1 MRDHRAVY
9 ELGTD
14 GPRQI
19 LVGVD
24 GSDSSLN
31 AGAYAAG
38 LARRQ
43 SSTLVAL
50 YVAPTV
56 RVSSAIA
63 ATAGIALPGDDDGY
77 GDQLEQLVRQRAA
90 EVGVRVEFVRRAG
103 DPYEELVAVAAE
115 LRVDAI
121 VVGASRHAGH
131 RIVGSLAGRL
141 VKNAQWAVT
150 VVP

>member
-1 MRDHRAVY
+1 VY

-14 GPRQI
+14 GPLEI

-24 GSDSSLN
+24 GSDSSLR

-43 SSTLVAL
+43 ASTLVAL
-50 YVAPTV
+50 YVAPTGH
-56 RVSSAIA
+56 VSAAMA
-63 ATAGIALPGDDDGY
+63 ATAGIVLPDDDAFAN
-77 GDQLEQLVRQRAA
+77 QLEETVRQRAA
-90 EVGVRVEFVRRAG
+90 DVGVRVEFLRRRG
-103 DPYEELVAVAAE
+103 DPYVELVAVAAE
-115 LRVDAI
+115 LRVDAV

-141 VKNAQWAVT
+141 VKNAQWPVT

>member
-1 MRDHRAVY
+1 VY

-19 LVGVD
+19 LVGLD
-24 GSDSSLN
+24 GSESSLQ

-43 SSTLVAL
+43 SSVLVAL
-50 YVAPTV
+50 YVVPTF
-56 RVSSAIA
+56 RFSSAIA
-63 ATAGIALPGDDDGY
+63 AAAGVALPSHDDGY
-77 GDQLEQLVRQRAA
+77 GDELEQMVRQRAA
-90 EVGVRVEFVRRAG
+90 EIDLPVEFLRRRG
-103 DPYEELVAVAAE
+103 DPYEELVAVATE

-141 VKNAQWAVT
+141 VKNATWPVT